1 MQVKFRGKRVDG
13 GGWVVGSLIGDNVI
27 VGKIIDFNDEYFN
40 TEFWYKVEPS
50 SIGMFTGL
58 TDKNGKE
65 IYGAVGENGG
75 CIVKSRFYPLGVNK
89 EAIEYYKI
97 GIIVWNN
104 FGFGCK
110 LKITGTKILN
120 DKLTYSYHLNKKET
134 YKHPTQ
140 GDDWI
145 DMNFY
150 FNECEIIGNAFDNP
164 ELLEK

>member
-13 GGWVVGSLIGDNVI
+13 SGWVVGSLIGDNVI

-58 TDKNGKE
+58 NDKNGKE

-75 CIVKSRFYPLGVNK
+75 DIVKFKASWGDYIGK
-89 EAIEYYKI
+89 IEY
-97 GIIVWNN
+97 GIIGEDGEKHAA
-104 FGFGCK
+104 FGYYVIRNGA
-110 LKITGTKILN
+110 
-120 DKLTYSYHLNKKET
+120 KESF
-134 YKHPTQ
+134 YLSL
-140 GDDWI
+140 I
-145 DMNFY
+145 DINQTAT
-150 FNECEIIGNAFDNP
+150 EIIGNAFDNP